1 MSATKLDSAAIE
13 AISTCEHC
21 GEKLGL
27 CQCDRDY
34 TPLFEEFCNSLDD
47 YYEGSDGQA
56 DR

>member
-1 MSATKLDSAAIE
+1 MSATKLDSDDIV

-27 CQCDRDY
+27 SQCARDY

-47 YYEGSDGQA
+47 YYEEQVDE
-56 DR
+56 R

>member
-27 CQCDRDY
+27 CRCDRDY

-47 YYEGSDGQA
+47 YYEGNDGQA